1 MKPIRTGTFLALA
14 LTVTA
19 CAQAVANKEDLLT
32 AAGFSFRPAD
42 TPQRISALHA
52 LPPHK
57 FVHQERHGRTVW
69 IYADPTICGC
79 LYVGDQQ
86 AYSNYK
92 QEVFAKRLANE
103 QQMTAEMNENAAMQ
117 MDWGPWGPWAPYY

>member
-1 MKPIRTGTFLALA
+1 LA